1 MSVALSERPAQTGT
15 QTAGMLAGLRRRLE
29 SSDAMAS
36 LCAVA
41 DQALISGTSFVTA
54 VAVGRSCGAETL
66 GLYTLIVAAVA
77 MLIGI
82 ADQLITAPYMMF
94 HHHRHGRQL
103 AAYQGSVLLHQLMM
117 ICLTVAVA
125 AGLTA
130 FVRSPH
136 TRLIGLI
143 LTLTLPGLLMRAYL
157 REMALAHNRMLDLLL
172 LDGGICGCQ
181 LLTVTLM
188 MLTGATN
195 LTTLYGLSGAA
206 CLVSVALWWRTQSS
220 RLRFSRRACRIHW
233 QRNWRFGRWAL
244 ATHLAGCSTPYVMPW
259 VLFALCGKAETGLLG
274 SASVI
279 VGMANILLS
288 GLADFLTP
296 RAARAYAT
304 GGVAKLRSILRS
316 MLGISLLAIGS
327 VCAVAMFFGQSIVDT
342 LYDGRFPDVGM
353 LISLLTFSVLANAVG
368 NVAGNGL
375 WALNLPRANFV
386 ADMLTLI
393 VAIAAAPV
401 MIRPWGATGAA
412 MATLTACTCGA
423 IVRQA
428 IFLQSVRAQGSAG
441 SNANGRQ
448 RPPRASET
456 AVR

>member
-1 MSVALSERPAQTGT
+1 MSVALSERPGQTGT
-15 QTAGMLAGLRRRLE
+15 QTTGLLAALHARLE
-29 SSDAMAS
+29 SSDALAS

-54 VAVGRSCGAETL
+54 VAVGRCCGAESL

-77 MLIGI
+77 MTVGL

-94 HHHRHGRQL
+94 HHHRRGRAL
-103 AAYQGSVLLHQLMM
+103 TAYQSSVLLHQLLM
-117 ICLTVAVA
+117 IGLTTAVA

-130 FVRSPH
+130 FTRSPE
-136 TRLIGLI
+136 TRLVGVI
-143 LTLTLPGLLMRAYL
+143 LTLALPGLLMRAFL
-157 REMALAHNRMLDLLL
+157 REMALAHHRIMELLL
-172 LDGGICGCQ
+172 LDGWICGCQ

-195 LTTLYGLSGAA
+195 LITLFALTGIA
-206 CLVSVALWWRTQSS
+206 CLISVMVWWRAVRSQ
-220 RLRFSRRACRIHW
+220 LRFCRRVCRLHW

-259 VLFALCGKAETGLLG
+259 VLFAICGKAETGLLG

-279 VGMANILLS
+279 VGVANILLS

-304 GGVAKLRSILRS
+304 GGVTRLRSILRS
-316 MLGISLLAIGS
+316 MLAISLLAIGS
-327 VCAVAMFFGQSIVDT
+327 VCVVAVLFGQPVVDT
-342 LYDGRFPDVGM
+342 LYDGRFPDVGL

-412 MATLTACTCGA
+412 LATLTACTCGA
-423 IVRQA
+423 VARQL
-428 IFLQSVRAQGSAG
+428 IFQQSARTQAASDTGRRTTTSATD
-441 SNANGRQ
+441 NVAC
-448 RPPRASET
+448 
-456 AVR
+456 

>member
-15 QTAGMLAGLRRRLE
+15 QTTGQLAALRARLE
-29 SSDAMAS
+29 SSDALAS

-54 VAVGRSCGAETL
+54 VVVGRCCGAETL

-77 MLIGI
+77 MTVGV

-94 HHHRHGRQL
+94 HHRRRGRAL
-103 AAYQGSVLLHQLMM
+103 TAYQGSVLLHQLLM
-117 ICLTVAVA
+117 ICVTAAVT
-125 AGLTA
+125 AGVTA
-130 FVRSPH
+130 FVRSPE
-136 TRLIGLI
+136 TRLVGVI

-157 REMALAHNRMLDLLL
+157 REMALAHNRIMELLL
-172 LDGGICGCQ
+172 LDGWICGCQ
-181 LLTVTLM
+181 LLTVSLM
-188 MLTGATN
+188 MLAGATN
-195 LTTLYGLSGAA
+195 LTTLFALTGSASLI
-206 CLVSVALWWRTQSS
+206 SVVLWWRTVRS
-220 RLRFSRRACRIHW
+220 RLRFCRRACRIHW

-279 VGMANILLS
+279 VGVANILLS

-304 GGVAKLRSILRS
+304 GGVIRLRSILRS
-316 MLGISLLAIGS
+316 MLAISLLAIGS
-327 VCAVAMFFGQSIVDT
+327 VCVIAVLFGQSIVDT
-342 LYDGRFPDVGM
+342 LYDGRFSDVGT

-412 MATLTACTCGA
+412 LATLTACTCGA
-423 IVRQA
+423 IVRQL
-428 IFLQSVRAQGSAG
+428 IFQQSARTQTASDTDRQTTTSATD
-441 SNANGRQ
+441 NG
-448 RPPRASET
+448 AC
-456 AVR
+456 